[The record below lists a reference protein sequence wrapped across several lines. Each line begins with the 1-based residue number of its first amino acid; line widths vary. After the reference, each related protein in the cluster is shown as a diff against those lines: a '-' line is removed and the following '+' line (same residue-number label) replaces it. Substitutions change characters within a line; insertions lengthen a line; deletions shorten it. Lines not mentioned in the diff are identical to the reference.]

1 MSTGL
6 SVFVE
11 LKQLHVESDSKSN
24 GHLCVSA
31 LHIRNSES
39 WMEPGDKA
47 RCEHVACRALCGAE
61 Q

>member
-47 RCEHVACRALCGAE
+47 RCHVA
-61 Q
+61 